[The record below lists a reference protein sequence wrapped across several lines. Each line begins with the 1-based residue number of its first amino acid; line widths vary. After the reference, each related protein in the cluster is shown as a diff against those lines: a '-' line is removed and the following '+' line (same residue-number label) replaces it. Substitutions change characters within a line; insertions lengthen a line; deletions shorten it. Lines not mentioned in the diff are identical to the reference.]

1 MLELRDRV
9 GKIFSQLA
17 YRRQEQAVDSFKPYH
32 ELLASLAAGR
42 EIDVDEC
49 ELVLEQAGKTR
60 EDFERDI
67 ETYVQRIEWSRQITE
82 RAQANAS
89 IPKLSADVDKLAV
102 EHDAFM
108 AKWRPKMQ
116 AAKSTLDVANQVL
129 LATWQ
134 AENYLVGS
142 CLDPSIAIRSAALFA
157 RKVELLAERSIAVKA
172 TEAPRYQ
179 IVCAEIA
186 ANNSSNRLRLFGID
200 LATSVF
206 STGEN
211 RLEFAR
217 ATAVLAEERPKL
229 EAALEVVAEVDARL
243 RALDAEQKSLD
254 LEKLLP

>member
-1 MLELRDRV
+1 MLELRERV

-17 YRRQEQAVDSFKPYH
+17 YRRQEQAVDSFRPLH

-49 ELVLEQAGKTR
+49 ELVLEQASKTR
-60 EDFERDI
+60 EDFELDI
-67 ETYVQRIEWSRQITE
+67 ETFVKRCGWSRQIAE
-82 RAQANAS
+82 RDQANAS
-89 IPKLSADVDKLAV
+89 IPKLTTDVDTLAA

-116 AAKSTLDVANQVL
+116 AAKSVLDAANQTIL
-129 LATWQ
+129 STWQ
-134 AENYLVGS
+134 AESYLCGS
-142 CLDPSIAIRSAALFA
+142 VLDPSIAIRQAALFA
-157 RKVELLAERSIAVKA
+157 RKVELLAERATAVKA
-172 TEAPRYQ
+172 TESPRYQ

-217 ATAVLAEERPKL
+217 ANAILAEERPKL
-229 EAALEVVAEVDARL
+229 EAANLVVAEIDSRL

-254 LEKLLP
+254 CEKLLP